1 MKIFDFLREL
11 ELFYPM
17 NASEEKTAKLIS
29 SYAEIIQGEMLKTKE
44 KYDFNKVISYIQ
56 RNYRYKT
63 FPSLPDILDA
73 LPIGIIVEE
82 RYSGRE
88 GEVIKRIINGI
99 EYEFTIVPNHWE
111 NVKTIEQL
119 DRDIAWRCGQ

>member
-17 NASEEKTAKLIS
+17 SESEEKVEKRIS
-29 SYAEIIQGEMLKTKE
+29 AYAEIIQREALKTKE
-44 KYDFNKVISYIQ
+44 TYDYQKIIRHLQ
-56 RNYRYKT
+56 RTYRYKS

-73 LPIGIIVEE
+73 MPVGIVIQE

-88 GEVIKRIINGI
+88 GEVMTRQVNGI
-99 EYEFTIVPNHWE
+99 TYEFTVVPNHWE
-111 NVKTIEQL
+111 KVKTIEQL
-119 DRDIAWRCGQ
+119 DKDILRRVS

>member
-11 ELFYPM
+11 EVFYPM
-17 NASEEKTAKLIS
+17 GASDEKVEKCIS
-29 SYAEIIQGEMLKTKE
+29 SYAEIIQRETLKTGE
-44 KYDFNKVISYIQ
+44 KYDYEKVIRHLQ
-56 RNYRYKT
+56 RNYRYKS

-73 LPIGIIVEE
+73 LPFGIVIEE

-99 EYEFTIVPNHWE
+99 EYEFTIVPSHWTG
-111 NVKTIEQL
+111 VKTISQL
-119 DRDIAWRCGQ
+119 DAELQRRVS

>member
-17 NASEEKTAKLIS
+17 SESEEKVEKRIS
-29 SYAEIIQGEMLKTKE
+29 AYAEIIQREALKTKE
-44 KYDFNKVISYIQ
+44 TYDYEKIIRHLQ
-56 RNYRYKT
+56 RTYRYKS

-73 LPIGIIVEE
+73 MPVGIVIQE

-88 GEVIKRIINGI
+88 GEVMTRQVNGI
-99 EYEFTIVPNHWE
+99 TYEFTVVPNHWE
-111 NVKTIEQL
+111 KVKTIEQL
-119 DRDIAWRCGQ
+119 EKDIFRRVS

>member
-17 NASEEKTAKLIS
+17 SESEEKVEKRIS
-29 SYAEIIQGEMLKTKE
+29 AYAEIIQREALKTKE
-44 KYDFNKVISYIQ
+44 TYDYQKIIRHLQ
-56 RNYRYKT
+56 RTYRYKS

-73 LPIGIIVEE
+73 MPVGIVIQE

-88 GEVIKRIINGI
+88 GEVMTRQVNGI
-99 EYEFTIVPNHWE
+99 TYEFTVVPNHWE
-111 NVKTIEQL
+111 KVKTVEQL
-119 DRDIAWRCGQ
+119 DKDIFRRVS

>member
-17 NASEEKTAKLIS
+17 SESEEKVEKRIS
-29 SYAEIIQGEMLKTKE
+29 AYAEIIQREALKTKE
-44 KYDFNKVISYIQ
+44 TYDYQKIIRHLQ
-56 RNYRYKT
+56 RTYRYKS

-73 LPIGIIVEE
+73 MPVGIVIEE

-88 GEVIKRIINGI
+88 GEVMTRQVNGI
-99 EYEFTIVPNHWE
+99 TYEFTVVPNHWE
-111 NVKTIEQL
+111 KVKTVEQL
-119 DRDIAWRCGQ
+119 DKDIFRRVS